1 MRCLPKQEVDPI
13 ILRSREIFFLGA
25 TGETGGTVYKGRQ
38 KKRISF
44 GSLPIF
50 PRTFIVLLYCG
61 KGVYTSAYNNLHF
74 IIVFGTLI
82 FIFFAFRV
90 QKREKKK
97 LKNTYFVVGVS
108 FCFLNLFKNLVFL
121 SGSQENQ

>member
-44 GSLPIF
+44 GSLPFF

-61 KGVYTSAYNNLHF
+61 KDVYTSAYNNLHF

-90 QKREKKK
+90 QKRER
-97 LKNTYFVVGVS
+97 KN
-108 FCFLNLFKNLVFL
+108 
-121 SGSQENQ
+121 

>member
-13 ILRSREIFFLGA
+13 FLRSLGMFFLGA
-25 TGETGGTVYKGRQ
+25 TGGTGGTVYKGRQ
-38 KKRISF
+38 KKNIVW
-44 GSLPIF
+44 IF
-50 PRTFIVLLYCG
+50 AFLSQNFYSSAELWE
-61 KGVYTSAYNNLHF
+61 GVYTSAYNNLHF

-108 FCFLNLFKNLVFL
+108 FCFLNLFKNSVFL